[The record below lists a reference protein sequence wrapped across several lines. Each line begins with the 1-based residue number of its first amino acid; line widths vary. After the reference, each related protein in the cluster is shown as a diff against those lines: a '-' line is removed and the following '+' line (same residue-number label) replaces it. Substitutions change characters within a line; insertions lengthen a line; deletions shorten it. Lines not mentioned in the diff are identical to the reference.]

1 MPAPRKPSWDSALRD
16 VIKTEHGYG
25 WSIRGHR
32 GKVQLT
38 RRFEDGSR
46 SSVSLDHDWNAS
58 CQSDVIQALIP
69 VRDLAALMGHNPA
82 THHRHDGKWT
92 DEAGLEEA
100 LARAVGMK
108 ASIGKVAQ

>member
-38 RRFEDGSR
+38 RRFEDGSAPPR
-46 SSVSLDHDWNAS
+46 G
-58 CQSDVIQALIP
+58 
-69 VRDLAALMGHNPA
+69 VRAEVL
-82 THHRHDGKWT
+82 
-92 DEAGLEEA
+92 
-100 LARAVGMK
+100 
-108 ASIGKVAQ
+108 